1 MQLPLAE
8 ALARRQR
15 AHSPAVVPYV
25 MVDRLRRDRLG
36 SIVRALR
43 DGGAAG
49 LELGFP
55 FSDPIADGPV
65 LQTAATLALEHGTT
79 WSDLLAACRLASSI
93 LPTAVMTYANPVY
106 SRGMIRA
113 LRQLRSAGA
122 SAIIVPDLSLEE
134 APSWS
139 AAADSVGLALVLLAA
154 PGSTLPRVQKLAR
167 TSEGFLYLVSRY
179 GTTGL
184 AGRSDTIDLAP
195 LVGRAHRARPELPV
209 LVGFGVRT
217 PEDVRAALQSGADGI
232 IVGSALEEQL
242 VDGAGVRRIE
252 RFIRAL
258 ASVTEPNS

>member
-1 MQLPLAE
+1 MELPLTE

-15 AHSPAVVPYV
+15 AHLPAVLPYI
-25 MVDRLRRDRLG
+25 MVDRRRRDRLG

-65 LQTAATLALEHGTT
+65 LQSAATLALEHGTT

-106 SRGMIRA
+106 SRGMVRA
-113 LRQLRSAGA
+113 LRQLRLAGA

-139 AAADSVGLALVLLAA
+139 AAAESVGLALVLLAA
-154 PGSTLPRVQKLAR
+154 PGSAGLRVQKLAR
-167 TSEGFLYLVSRY
+167 SSEGFLYLVSRY

-184 AGRSDTIDLAP
+184 SGRSEVIDLKP
-195 LVGRAHRARPELPV
+195 LVARAHLTRPDLPV
-209 LVGFGVRT
+209 MVGFGVRT
-217 PEDVRAALQSGADGI
+217 PDDVRAALRSGADGV

-252 RFIRAL
+252 RFIRGL
-258 ASVTEPNS
+258 ASVLGPNS